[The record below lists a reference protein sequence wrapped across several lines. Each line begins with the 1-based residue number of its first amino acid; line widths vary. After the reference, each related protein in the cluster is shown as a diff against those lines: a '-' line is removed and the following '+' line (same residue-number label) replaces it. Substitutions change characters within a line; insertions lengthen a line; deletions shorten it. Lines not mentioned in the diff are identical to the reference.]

1 MSWAHYLLQVNIYLV
16 IFYCFYKLL
25 LDKETYFILNRL
37 YLGLSGILSLA
48 IPFLRIEMFSEK
60 VVSETLYISVSEINA
75 VVSNYAILPQTQE
88 QYDWGRLVVIIYI
101 IGALMFLLHFAYQLF
116 AINQLLNRTENN
128 DAFSFLNRK
137 SVADGLPERAT
148 VDLHEDIHI
157 KQLHTIDVIFFELL
171 GIITWFNPVIYFY
184 KKSIKNIHEYLA
196 DEIAAAY
203 QGDKETYSLLLL
215 SHAFG
220 VKPNSLT
227 NGFVTKSLIKKRIYM
242 LHKQR
247 SKKTAIL
254 KYGLFVPLFAL
265 TLVLSSA
272 TIRKNHQI
280 WAVAQKIPLN
290 QLSDVVG
297 RAIDVP
303 LSEAILNPPP
313 TPVESKPTQ
322 PHEQKITFEKLV
334 ATSDNNENVVSWNSL
349 YSYLGSTIKY
359 PSSAVKGKL
368 QGNVIV
374 NFTIN
379 KGRIMEISSQNEL
392 GEGCDEEVINAIA
405 TYDDFFGK
413 DGKYSLKV
421 LFKLDGLESEF
432 RNSTAKSA
440 EDYQELQSIS
450 IMAYAPKEETVD
462 KSVYNFTSINKPPT
476 YPGGMTKFYEFLS
489 KSIIYPSLAA
499 DNEIQGNV
507 FISFVVEKDG
517 SLTEVK
523 VDRKLGFG
531 TDEEAVRVLKLSKKW
546 NPGIQ
551 NGKVVRVKY
560 NIPIKFSMN
569 GNDDTPSKK
578 NVVASIRLK
587 SYADSKDAPLI
598 VIDSEI
604 KDPSILNG
612 LDNKTIASVAVVKP
626 TEATSLYGKKA
637 ENGAII
643 ITTKKAVKPSVTLL
657 NRN

>member
-25 LDKETYFILNRL
+25 LDNETYFVLNRF
-37 YLGLSGILSLA
+37 YLVLSGILSLA

-60 VVSETLYISVSEINA
+60 VVSETLYISVSEINT

-101 IGALMFLLHFAYQLF
+101 IGALMYLLHFAYQLF
-116 AINQLLNRTENN
+116 AINELLNKTENN

-137 SVADGLPERAT
+137 SVADSLPERAT

-157 KQLHTIDVIFFELL
+157 KQLHSIDVIFFELL
-171 GIITWFNPVIYFY
+171 GIITWFNPVIYLY
-184 KKSIKNIHEYLA
+184 KKSVKNIHEYLA

-227 NGFVTKSLIKKRIYM
+227 NGFVIKSLIKKRIYM

-254 KYGLFVPLFAL
+254 KYGLFVPILAL

-280 WAVAQKIPLN
+280 LAVANRLPLN
-290 QLSDVVG
+290 EATTMVAT
-297 RAIDVP
+297 AIDAPASVIALVSP
-303 LSEAILNPPP
+303 PPP
-313 TPVESKPTQ
+313 TEDPTQ
-322 PHEQKITFEKLV
+322 NTPQQKVTFSETVSSPEKK
-334 ATSDNNENVVSWNSL
+334 ENTISWNGF
-349 YSYLGSTIKY
+349 YSFLGSAIKY
-359 PSSAVKGKL
+359 PSSAVSKKL

-374 NFTIN
+374 NFTVN

-392 GEGCDEEVINAIA
+392 GENCDEEVINAIA

-413 DGKYSLKV
+413 DGKYSIKV
-421 LFKLDGLESEF
+421 SFKLDGLDGELK
-432 RNSTAKSA
+432 NTNIKNADDA
-440 EDYQELQSIS
+440 ENLQSLTIV
-450 IMAYAPKEETVD
+450 AYPSKEESAD
-462 KSVYNFTSINKPPT
+462 NSVYNFVSMSTPPN
-476 YPGGMTKFYEFLS
+476 YPGGLYKFYDYLAQNI
-489 KSIIYPSLAA
+489 KYPESAA

-507 FISFVVEKDG
+507 FVSFIVEKDG
-517 SLTEVK
+517 SLTDIK
-523 VDRKLGFG
+523 VDRKLGYG
-531 TDEEAVRVLKLSKKW
+531 TDEEAVRVLKLSRKW
-546 NPGIQ
+546 NPGVQ
-551 NGKVVRVKY
+551 NGKAVRVKY
-560 NIPIKFSMN
+560 NIPIKFSMT
-569 GNDDTPSKK
+569 GLDDQTSKK
-578 NVVASIRLK
+578 NVVANIKLK
-587 SYADSKDAPLI
+587 SYAETKNAPLI
-598 VIDSEI
+598 VIDGEI
-604 KDPSILNG
+604 KDPSVLSG
-612 LDNKTIASVAVVKP
+612 LDNKTIASVSVVKP
-626 TEATSLYGKKA
+626 TDATSLYGKKA

-643 ITTKKAVKPSVTLL
+643 ITTKKAIKPSATLF
-657 NRN
+657 NKN